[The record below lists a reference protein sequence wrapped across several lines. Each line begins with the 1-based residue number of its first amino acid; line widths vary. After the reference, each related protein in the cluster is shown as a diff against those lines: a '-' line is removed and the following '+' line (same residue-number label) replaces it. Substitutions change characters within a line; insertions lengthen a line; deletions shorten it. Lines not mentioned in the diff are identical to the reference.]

1 MPEAAGRY
9 ARSENWLTRTVV
21 RRGATVGAG
30 AVILPGL
37 TIGEYATV
45 GAASLVTHDVANHR
59 VVVGNPAR
67 VTGWVCHCGLRLAS
81 DWVCTGC
88 LRRYRL
94 VNDRLLAV
102 G

>member
-21 RRGATVGAG
+21 RRGATIGAG

-45 GAASLVTHDVANHR
+45 GAASLVTHDVADHR

-67 VTGWVCHCGLRLAS
+67 VAGWVCHCGLRLAS